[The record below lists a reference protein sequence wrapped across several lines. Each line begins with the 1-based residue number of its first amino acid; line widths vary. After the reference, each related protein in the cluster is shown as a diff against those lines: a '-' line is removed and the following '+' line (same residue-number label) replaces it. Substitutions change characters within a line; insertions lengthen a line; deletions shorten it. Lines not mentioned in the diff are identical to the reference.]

1 MTKLI
6 VGLGNPG
13 KEYERTRHNIGF
25 MVLDDFANSLSLNFD
40 KNKFSGI
47 YTDYI
52 QSGEKIILLKAS
64 EPMLELNKEYGE
76 KDLYK
81 QALLDIK
88 EIIHSCIVE
97 NKHGDT
103 YYDPTCM
110 TVILIRNKINEAL
123 GSDNNE

>member
-1 MTKLI
+1 MI
-6 VGLGNPG
+6 ERD
-13 KEYERTRHNIGF
+13 KEYYNQKISELYSIIENQEKIIRD
-25 MVLDDFANSLSLNFD
+25 L
-40 KNKFSGI
+40 
-47 YTDYI
+47 
-52 QSGEKIILLKAS
+52 QEKIILLKAS